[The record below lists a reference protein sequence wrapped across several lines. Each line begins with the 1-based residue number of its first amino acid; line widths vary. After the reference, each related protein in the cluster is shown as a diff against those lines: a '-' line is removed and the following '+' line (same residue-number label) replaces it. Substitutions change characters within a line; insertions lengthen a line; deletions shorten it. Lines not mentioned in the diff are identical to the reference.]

1 MILLGLLAFLVVLA
15 LVNALVLRRLRDF
28 RNVSLSSAPRVSVLV
43 PARNEEQTLPTLL
56 SSLARQ
62 DYLNLEIIVLN
73 DQSTD
78 GTLEVLQDWASRIPP
93 LRLLE
98 GTPLPAGWL
107 GKNWACHQLSQA
119 ASGEI
124 LVFTDADTTW
134 QPDGVRLIVQAM
146 TRTRAD
152 ALSAWPEHPVTG
164 WFSGLVQP
172 VQQWS
177 LLAFLPMMLVPVRAF
192 PVAVAAIGQLLAFRR
207 EAYDRVDGHA
217 GVRASVIE
225 DMALARAIKRAG
237 LRFQLM
243 NAVGTVS
250 CRMYGST
257 AAVWDG
263 FAKNVYPASGAT
275 PAAMLGLIAT
285 VWIVAVLPWLWLA
298 SSLSAVS
305 NILEPLLAACL
316 SLLPRILSDWRY
328 GYPMHLWLVHPLSVI
343 GWTLIAL
350 ESWRRYASGRVVWK
364 GRDYDLRSDKNTVP
378 DEVSV

>member
-1 MILLGLLAFLVVLA
+1 MLLGLLVFLAVLA
-15 LVNALVLRRLRDF
+15 LVNTLVLRRLRDY
-28 RNVSLSSAPRVSVLV
+28 RHVSLSGTPRVSLLV
-43 PARNEEQTLPTLL
+43 PARNEEQTLPGLL
-56 SSLARQ
+56 SSLAKQ
-62 DYLNLEIIVLN
+62 DYPDLEIIVLN

-78 GTLEVLQDWASRIPP
+78 GTSDVLQHWALSIPA

-98 GTPLPAGWL
+98 GAPLPAGWL
-107 GKNWACHQLSQA
+107 GKNWACHQLSR
-119 ASGEI
+119 ASNGEV

-164 WFSGLVQP
+164 WFSRLVQP

-177 LLAFLPMMLVPVRAF
+177 LLAFLPMTLVPVPTF
-192 PVAVAAIGQLLAFRR
+192 GVAVAAIGQLLAFRR
-207 EAYDRVDGHA
+207 EAYDRVGGHA
-217 GVRASVIE
+217 RVHASVIE
-225 DMALARAIKRAG
+225 DMALARAVKRAG

-250 CRMYGST
+250 CRMYGS
-257 AAVWDG
+257 ALEVWNG

-275 PAAMLGLIAT
+275 PAAMIGLIVM
-285 VWIVAVLPWLWLA
+285 VWIVALLPWLWLA
-298 SSLSAVS
+298 SSLMVGSG
-305 NILEPLLAACL
+305 LFEPLLAVCL

-328 GYPMHLWLVHPLSVI
+328 GYPMLLWVAHPFSVI

-350 ESWRRYASGRVVWK
+350 ESWRRYASGRVAWK
-364 GRDYDLRSDKNTVP
+364 GRDYDLRNDKNTVS
-378 DEVSV
+378 DEVSA